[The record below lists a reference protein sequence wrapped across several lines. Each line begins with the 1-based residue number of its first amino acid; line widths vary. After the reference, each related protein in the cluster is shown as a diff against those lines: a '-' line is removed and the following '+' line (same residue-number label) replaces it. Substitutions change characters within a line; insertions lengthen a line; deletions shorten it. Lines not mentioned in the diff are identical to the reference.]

1 MTGAFFLKEGDQV
14 ETFESVKQWK
24 DEQMQHYFHD
34 TAALNYFHDQV
45 MIKVLEV
52 AKSSIDLQE
61 PPCRYAWFITGSG
74 GRLEQGVISDQDHG
88 IVYEISNDENDR
100 YFQALGKVL
109 ADGLHVVGYPYC
121 QGKIMSSNPVW
132 CKSQNDWERQLEHWM
147 QDESWEFIRQ
157 LQIFFDARVLY
168 GDQQLIHQL
177 KKFFFHYVQLH
188 PKLLNR
194 FMLNVQ
200 HIKNGIGL
208 LGQILVERYGIYE
221 GCIDLKY
228 AAFLPYVNAVR
239 LLSIREGIF
248 ETSTLNRIEKLK
260 QLDDYSAMLRHI
272 EGNFIH
278 LLRYRLSLSKAN
290 QYEDT
295 HYLKVN
301 QLSKDERKV
310 LKQILKDGKQFH
322 EQVLAYI
329 KKGVEHGI

>member
-1 MTGAFFLKEGDQV
+1 M
-14 ETFESVKQWK
+14 ETFESIKRWK
-24 DEQMQHYFHD
+24 DEQMNHFLHD
-34 TAALNYFHDQV
+34 TIALNHFHDQV
-45 MIKVLEV
+45 MIKVFEV
-52 AKSSIDLQE
+52 AKRNIDLQD

-88 IVYEISNDENDR
+88 IVYEISNEQNDH
-100 YFQALGKVL
+100 YFKQLGKEL
-109 ADGLHVVGYPYC
+109 ADGLYVVGYPYC

-132 CKSQNDWERQLEHWM
+132 CKSLTDWEQQLEHWM
-147 QDESWEFIRQ
+147 QDEGWEFIRQ
-157 LQIFFDARVLY
+157 LQIFIDARVLH
-168 GDQQLIHQL
+168 GEQQLIHQL
-177 KKFFFHYVQLH
+177 KTFFFHYVQLH
-188 PKLLNR
+188 PKLLKR

-239 LLSIREGIF
+239 LLSIKEGIF
-248 ETSTLNRIEKLK
+248 ETSTLSRMEKLK
-260 QLDDYSAMLRHI
+260 QLDDYSTMLRHS
-272 EGNFIH
+272 EENFIN
-278 LLRYRLSLSKAN
+278 LLKYRLSLSKAEN
-290 QYEDT
+290 YTDT
-295 HYLKVN
+295 HYLKVE
-301 QLSKDERKV
+301 QLSKNERKE

>member
-1 MTGAFFLKEGDQV
+1 M
-14 ETFESVKQWK
+14 ETFESIKRWK
-24 DEQMQHYFHD
+24 DEQMNHFLHD
-34 TAALNYFHDQV
+34 TIALNHFHDQV
-45 MIKVLEV
+45 MIKVFEV
-52 AKSSIDLQE
+52 AKRNIDLQD

-88 IVYEISNDENDR
+88 IVYEISNEQNDH
-100 YFQALGKVL
+100 YFKQLGKEL

-132 CKSQNDWERQLEHWM
+132 CKSLTDWEQQLEYWM
-147 QDESWEFIRQ
+147 QDEGWEFIRQ
-157 LQIFFDARVLY
+157 LQIFIDARVLH
-168 GDQQLIHQL
+168 GEQQLIHQL
-177 KKFFFHYVQLH
+177 KTFFFHYVQLH
-188 PKLLNR
+188 PKLLKR

-239 LLSIREGIF
+239 LLSIKEGIF
-248 ETSTLNRIEKLK
+248 ETSTLSRMEKLK
-260 QLDDYSAMLRHI
+260 QLDDYSTMLRHS
-272 EGNFIH
+272 EENFIN
-278 LLRYRLSLSKAN
+278 LLKYRLSLSKAEN
-290 QYEDT
+290 YTDT
-295 HYLKVN
+295 HYLKVE
-301 QLSKDERKV
+301 QLSKNERKE

>member
-1 MTGAFFLKEGDQV
+1 M
-14 ETFESVKQWK
+14 ETFESIKQWK
-24 DEQMQHYFHD
+24 DEQMNHFLHD
-34 TAALNYFHDQV
+34 TIALNHFHDQV
-45 MIKVLEV
+45 MIKVFEV
-52 AKSSIDLQE
+52 ARRNIDLHG

-88 IVYEISNDENDR
+88 IVYEISNEQNDH
-100 YFQALGKVL
+100 YFKELGKEL

-132 CKSQNDWERQLEHWM
+132 CKSLIDWEQQLEHWM
-147 QDESWEFIRQ
+147 QDEGWESIRQ
-157 LQIFFDARVLY
+157 LQIFIDARVLH
-168 GDQQLIHQL
+168 GEQELIDQL
-177 KKFFFHYVQLH
+177 KTFFFYYVQLH
-188 PKLLNR
+188 PKLLKR

-239 LLSIREGIF
+239 LLSIKEGIF
-248 ETSTLNRIEKLK
+248 ETSTLSRMEKLK
-260 QLDDYSAMLRHI
+260 QLDDYSSMLRHS
-272 EGNFIH
+272 EENFIN
-278 LLRYRLSLSKAN
+278 LLKYRLSLSKAKN
-290 QYEDT
+290 YADT
-295 HYLKVN
+295 HYLKVE
-301 QLSKDERKV
+301 QLSKLERKE

>member
-1 MTGAFFLKEGDQV
+1 M
-14 ETFESVKQWK
+14 ETFESIKQWK
-24 DEQMQHYFHD
+24 DEQMHHFLHD
-34 TAALNYFHDQV
+34 TIALNHFHDQV
-45 MIKVLEV
+45 MIKVFEV
-52 AKSSIDLQE
+52 ARRNIDLQE

-88 IVYEISNDENDR
+88 IVYEISNEQNDG
-100 YFQALGKVL
+100 YFKALGNEL

-132 CKSQNDWERQLEHWM
+132 CKSRENWERQLEHWM
-147 QDESWEFIRQ
+147 QDEGWESIRQ
-157 LQIFFDARVLY
+157 LQIFIDARVLV
-168 GDQQLIHQL
+168 GEQELIDQL
-177 KKFFFHYVQLH
+177 KTFFFHYVRSH
-188 PKLLNR
+188 PSLLNR

-208 LGQILVERYGIYE
+208 LGQILVERYGVYG

-239 LLSIREGIF
+239 LLSIKEGIF
-248 ETSTLNRIEKLK
+248 ETSTLRRMEKLK
-260 QLDDYSAMLRHI
+260 QLDNYSTMLSSS
-272 EGNFIH
+272 EENFMN
-278 LLRYRLSLSKAN
+278 LLKYRLSLSTAEN
-290 QYEDT
+290 YADT
-295 HYLKVN
+295 HYLNVE
-301 QLSKDERKV
+301 QLSKQERKE

>member
-1 MTGAFFLKEGDQV
+1 M
-14 ETFESVKQWK
+14 ETFESIKQWK
-24 DEQMQHYFHD
+24 DEQMNHFLHD
-34 TAALNYFHDQV
+34 TIALNHLHDQI
-45 MIKVLEV
+45 MIKVFEV
-52 AKSSIDLQE
+52 AKRNIDLQE

-88 IVYEISNDENDR
+88 IVYEISNEQNDY
-100 YFQALGKVL
+100 YFKQLGKEL

-132 CKSQNDWERQLEHWM
+132 CKSLTDWEQQLEHWM
-147 QDESWEFIRQ
+147 QDEGWEFIRQ
-157 LQIFFDARVLY
+157 LQIFIDARVLH
-168 GDQQLIHQL
+168 GEQQLIHQL
-177 KKFFFHYVQLH
+177 KTFFFHYVQYH
-188 PKLLNR
+188 PKLLKR

-239 LLSIREGIF
+239 LLSIKEGIF
-248 ETSTLNRIEKLK
+248 ETSTLHRMEKLK
-260 QLDDYSAMLRHI
+260 QLDDYSTMLRDS
-272 EGNFIH
+272 EENFIN
-278 LLRYRLSLSKAN
+278 LLKYRLSLSKAEN
-290 QYEDT
+290 YTDT
-295 HYLKVN
+295 HYLKVE
-301 QLSKDERKV
+301 QLSKNERKE